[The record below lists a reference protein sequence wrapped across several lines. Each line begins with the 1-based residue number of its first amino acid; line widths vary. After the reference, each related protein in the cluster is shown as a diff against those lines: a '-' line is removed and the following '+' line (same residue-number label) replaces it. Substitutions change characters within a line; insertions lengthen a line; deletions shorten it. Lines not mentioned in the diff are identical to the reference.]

1 MVEKLDM
8 YRGTLIT
15 VKEYRKYS
23 LSTVSRGKKK
33 RKDDEVP
40 SKGENTEY

>member
-1 MVEKLDM
+1 M
-8 YRGTLIT
+8 YRGTLIA

-23 LSTVSRGKKK
+23 LSTVSGDKKKK
-33 RKDDEVP
+33 RKEDEVP